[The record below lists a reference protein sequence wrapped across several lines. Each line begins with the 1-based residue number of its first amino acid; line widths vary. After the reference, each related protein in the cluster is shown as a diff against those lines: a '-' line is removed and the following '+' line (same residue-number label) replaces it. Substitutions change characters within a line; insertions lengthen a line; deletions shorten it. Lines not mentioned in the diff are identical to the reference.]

1 MEALNTSP
9 ERKLALREVFE
20 RESDDPYL
28 WAWMWIAT
36 WLPKDYFPVAAEDLE
51 A

>member
-1 MEALNTSP
+1 MDGLETSP
-9 ERKLALREVFE
+9 ERKLALRQVFE
-20 RESDDPYL
+20 SEEGSPHL

-36 WLPKDYFPVAAEDLE
+36 WLPKGWFPVAAEDLE